1 MKIEIFGPGCYRCQA
16 TEENLRKALE
26 ALGLEA
32 QLTHI
37 SDPREFARR
46 GVVFTPAIVIDG
58 RVQSSGRIPEVE
70 EICTWLAGRR
80 AA

>member
-1 MKIEIFGPGCYRCQA
+1 MNIEILGPGCYRCEA
-16 TEENLRKALE
+16 TEENVRKALE

-32 QLTHI
+32 QVKHI
-37 SDPREFARR
+37 SDPQEFGRR
-46 GVVFTPAIVIDG
+46 GVVFTPAVVIDG
-58 RVQSSGRIPEVE
+58 RVQSSGRVPEVE